1 MTFTGLNGQAQ
12 PTTMSDIGVTNLF
25 DLDRNA
31 FTDFMVEQGEK
42 PFRAKQILK
51 WLYQH
56 NVRDINAMTDVSKS
70 ARQKLL
76 AIANTQ
82 LPTVAQAQL
91 SKDGTAKWLF
101 ELHDGN
107 SIETVFIPEAER
119 GTLCVSSQ
127 VGCALDCSFCSTG
140 RQGFNRNLSVSE
152 IIGQVWLAT
161 NLLAA
166 DPATAHRRITNVV
179 MMGMGE
185 PLLNYKKLVPA
196 LDLMMDDL
204 AYGLSKRRVTVSTSG
219 VIPYMD
225 KLINEVDVSLA
236 VSLHAPNDALR
247 DELVPINRKYPIKQ
261 LMDACWRYVEG
272 EEAAS
277 QRKKHVLFEYVML
290 SGVNDKVEQAYE
302 LAELL
307 RGFPGKVNLIP
318 FNPFEQSGYTRSSRN
333 AVERFAR
340 VLNDAG
346 VLTLKRT
353 TRGDD
358 IDAACGQ
365 LAGDID
371 DRSKRYV
378 KFMEPRFG
386 ELFQ

>member
-1 MTFTGLNGQAQ
+1 
-12 PTTMSDIGVTNLF
+12 MSQTSAINLF
-25 DLDRNA
+25 DLDRDALVA
-31 FTDFMVEQGEK
+31 FLVEQGEK
-42 PFRAKQILK
+42 PFRAKQIMK
-51 WLYQH
+51 WLYQR
-56 NVRDINAMTDVSKS
+56 NVRDLNAMTDVSK
-70 ARQKLL
+70 ATRNKLL
-76 AIANTQ
+76 ECTTTV
-82 LPTVAQAQL
+82 LPGVQESQL
-91 SKDGTAKWLF
+91 SRDGTAKWLF

-107 SIETVFIPEAER
+107 CIETVYIPESDR

-161 NLLAA
+161 NLLAQE
-166 DPATAHRRITNVV
+166 PATANQRITNIV

-185 PLLNYKKLVPA
+185 PLLNYRQLVPS
-196 LDLMMDDL
+196 LNLMMDDL

-219 VIPYMD
+219 VIPAMD
-225 KLINEVDVSLA
+225 KLTSDVDISLA
-236 VSLHAPNDALR
+236 VSLHAPNNELR
-247 DELVPINRKYPIKQ
+247 DELVPINKKYPISE
-261 LMDACWRYVEG
+261 LMGACWRYVEG
-272 EEAAS
+272 EDAAS

-290 SGVNDKVEQAYE
+290 SGVNDQAQHAHE

-318 FNPFEQSGYTRSSRN
+318 FNPFPQSGYRRSSRN
-333 AVERFAR
+333 AVERFAKI
-340 VLNDAG
+340 LNEAG

-371 DRSKRYV
+371 DRSKRHV
-378 KFMEPRFG
+378 KFIEPRFG
-386 ELFQ
+386 EQIR

>member
-1 MTFTGLNGQAQ
+1 MTSNT
-12 PTTMSDIGVTNLF
+12 PVNLF
-25 DLDRNA
+25 DMDRDA
-31 FTDFMVEQGEK
+31 LTLFMEEQGEK
-42 PFRAKQILK
+42 PFRAKQVLK

-56 NVRDINAMTDVSKS
+56 NVRDIDAMTDVSK
-70 ARQKLL
+70 AFRQKLTN
-76 AIANTQ
+76 IATTA
-82 LPTVAQAQL
+82 LPTVAESQL

-107 SIETVFIPEAER
+107 CIETVFIPETER

-166 DPATAHRRITNVV
+166 DPATQHNRITNVV

-196 LDLMMDDL
+196 LNLMMDDL
-204 AYGLSKRRVTVSTSG
+204 GYGLSKRRVTVSTSG

-225 KLINEVDVSLA
+225 QLISEVDVSLA
-236 VSLHAPNDALR
+236 VSLHAPNNTLR
-247 DELVPINRKYPIKQ
+247 DELVPINRKYPIAR
-261 LMDACWRYVEG
+261 LMEACWRYVEG
-272 EEAAS
+272 EDAAS

-290 SGVNDKVEQAYE
+290 SGVNDKVEQAHE

-307 RGFPGKVNLIP
+307 RGFPCKVNLIP
-318 FNPFEQSGYTRSSRN
+318 FNPFAQSGYQRSSRN

-340 VLNDAG
+340 VLSDAG
-346 VLTLKRT
+346 ILTLKRA

-371 DRSKRYV
+371 DRSKRHV

-386 ELFQ
+386 ERLG

>member
-1 MTFTGLNGQAQ
+1 MANKDL
-12 PTTMSDIGVTNLF
+12 INLF
-25 DLDRNA
+25 DLDRDA
-31 FTDFMVEQGEK
+31 FTEFMVEQGEK

-56 NVRDINAMTDVSKS
+56 NVRDIDAMTDVSKS
-70 ARQKLL
+70 TRQKLSG
-76 AIANTQ
+76 IATTV
-82 LPTVAQAQL
+82 LPTVSQSQL

-107 SIETVFIPEAER
+107 SIETVYIPESER

-140 RQGFNRNLSVSE
+140 RQGFNRNLSVAE

-161 NLLAA
+161 NLLAK
-166 DPATAHRRITNVV
+166 DPATAHCRITNVV

-196 LDLMMDDL
+196 LSLMMDDL

-225 KLINEVDVSLA
+225 QLINEVDVSLA

-247 DELVPINRKYPIKQ
+247 DELVPINRKYPIKE
-261 LMDACWRYVEG
+261 LMAACWRYVEG
-272 EEAAS
+272 ENAAS

-290 SGVNDKVEQAYE
+290 SGVNDKVEQAHE

-318 FNPFEQSGYTRSSRN
+318 FNPFAQSGYQRSSRN

-371 DRSKRYV
+371 DRSKRHV

-386 ELFQ
+386 EQFQ

>member
-1 MTFTGLNGQAQ
+1 MNNNQ
-12 PTTMSDIGVTNLF
+12 PINLF
-25 DLDRNA
+25 DLDRTA
-31 FTDFMVEQGEK
+31 FTHLMVEMGEK
-42 PFRAKQILK
+42 PFRARQILK

-56 NVRDINAMTDVSKS
+56 NVRDLEAMTDVSK
-70 ARQKLL
+70 ATRAKLGKTTT
-76 AIANTQ
+76 TQ
-82 LPTVAQAQL
+82 LPSVAESQL

-107 SIETVFIPEAER
+107 CIETVYIPEADR

-127 VGCALDCSFCSTG
+127 VGCALDCSFCATG

-152 IIGQVWLAT
+152 IIGQLWLAT
-161 NLLAA
+161 NLLAK
-166 DPATAHRRITNVV
+166 DPATAHRRITNIV

-185 PLLNYKKLVPA
+185 PLLNYKQLVPA
-196 LDLMMDDL
+196 LSLMMDDV

-236 VSLHAPNDALR
+236 VSLHAPTDALR
-247 DELVPINRKYPIKQ
+247 DELVPINRKYPIRQ

-290 SGVNDKVEQAYE
+290 KGVNDKVEQAHE
-302 LAELL
+302 LADLL

-318 FNPFEQSGYTRSSRN
+318 FNPFEQSGYERSSRN

-371 DRSKRYV
+371 DRSKRHV

-386 ELFQ
+386 EHFR

>member
-1 MTFTGLNGQAQ
+1 VTFTGLNGQAQ

-119 GTLCVSSQ
+119 GTLCVSPQ

-225 KLINEVDVSLA
+225 KLISEVDVSLA

-247 DELVPINRKYPIKQ
+247 DELVPINRKYPIKE

>member
-1 MTFTGLNGQAQ
+1 
-12 PTTMSDIGVTNLF
+12 MSHNEPTNLF
-25 DLDRNA
+25 DLDRDA
-31 FTDFMVEQGEK
+31 FTRFMVEQGEK

-56 NVRDINAMTDVSKS
+56 NVRDIEQMTDVSK
-70 ARQKLL
+70 ATRQKLK
-76 AIANTQ
+76 AIAHTQ
-82 LPTVAQAQL
+82 LPAVAQSQL

-101 ELHDGN
+101 DLHDGN
-107 SIETVFIPEAER
+107 LIETVFIPEADR

-166 DPATAHRRITNVV
+166 DPATSHRRITNIV

-196 LDLMMDDL
+196 LNLMMDDL

-225 KLINEVDVSLA
+225 QLISEVDVSLA
-236 VSLHAPNDALR
+236 VSLHAPNDTLR
-247 DELVPINRKYPIKQ
+247 DELVPINRKYPISE
-261 LMDACWRYVEG
+261 LMAACWRYVEG

-290 SGVNDKVEQAYE
+290 SGVNDKVAQAHE

-318 FNPFEQSGYTRSSRN
+318 FNPFPQSGYTRSSRN

-371 DRSKRYV
+371 DRSKRHV
-378 KFMEPRFG
+378 KFMQPRFG

>member
-1 MTFTGLNGQAQ
+1 MTDTAL
-12 PTTMSDIGVTNLF
+12 VNLF
-25 DLDRNA
+25 DLDRKA
-31 FTDFMVEQGEK
+31 LTEFLVSKGEK

-56 NVRDINAMTDVSKS
+56 NVRDISAMTDVSKS
-70 ARQKLL
+70 TRALL
-76 AIANTQ
+76 QSCATTV
-82 LPTVAQAQL
+82 LPSVQESQL
-91 SKDGTAKWLF
+91 SRDGTAKWLF

-107 SIETVFIPEAER
+107 CIETVYIPENDR

-140 RQGFNRNLSVSE
+140 RQGFNRNLTVSE
-152 IIGQVWLAT
+152 IIGQVWLAS
-161 NLLAA
+161 NLLAQE
-166 DPATAHRRITNVV
+166 PATADQRITNVV

-185 PLLNYKKLVPA
+185 PLLNYRQLVSS

-219 VIPYMD
+219 VIPAMD
-225 KLINEVDVSLA
+225 KLTADVDISLA

-261 LMDACWRYVEG
+261 LMEACWRYVEG
-272 EEAAS
+272 EEAVS

-290 SGVNDKVEQAYE
+290 SGVNDKPEQAYE
-302 LAELL
+302 LADLL

-318 FNPFEQSGYTRSSRN
+318 FNPFPQSGYTRSSRN

-340 VLNDAG
+340 ILTDAG
-346 VLTLKRT
+346 ILTLKRT

-371 DRSKRYV
+371 DRSKRHV
-378 KFMEPRFG
+378 KFMVPRFG
-386 ELFQ
+386 EQIR